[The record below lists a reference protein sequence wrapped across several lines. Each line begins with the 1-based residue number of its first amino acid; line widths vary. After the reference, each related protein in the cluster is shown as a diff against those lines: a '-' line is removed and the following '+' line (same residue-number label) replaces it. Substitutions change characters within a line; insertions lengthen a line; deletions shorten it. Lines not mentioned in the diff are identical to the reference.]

1 MSTDKVIFVGEQWGV
16 TGSNMTGSDVTGSH
30 VTGRDHVRNRKY
42 DMRMR
47 NWKFRNTPSG
57 TFSSEVTSVTGSDS
71 VSMRNRYILYYYQSS
86 SASTWLSKGWK
97 GVRIPTGSCPRSS
110 LVGPFHR
117 NLATGSAV
125 IFPRIFLSGSAKC
138 WLGCSL
144 RRPRLPLSLVICPLY
159 LHNYIYSL
167 FFSDMLCS
175 TPRMVFLIKVK
186 WMKCV
191 IFS

>member
-1 MSTDKVIFVGEQWGV
+1 MWPEETMSGGMLCACATESFAIPLVGPFHRKWRQWPEVIVCACA
-16 TGSNMTGSDVTGSH
+16 T
-30 VTGRDHVRNRKY
+30 
-42 DMRMR
+42 
-47 NWKFRNTPSG
+47 G
-57 TFSSEVTSVTGSDS
+57 TFCITTRVVVQVHGYRRGGR
-71 VSMRNRYILYYYQSS
+71 VCAY
-86 SASTWLSKGWK
+86 
-97 GVRIPTGSCPRSS
+97 PTGSCPRSS

-117 NLATGSAV
+117 NLATGSDV

-144 RRPRLPLSLVICPLY
+144 RRPRLPLSLVICPFY